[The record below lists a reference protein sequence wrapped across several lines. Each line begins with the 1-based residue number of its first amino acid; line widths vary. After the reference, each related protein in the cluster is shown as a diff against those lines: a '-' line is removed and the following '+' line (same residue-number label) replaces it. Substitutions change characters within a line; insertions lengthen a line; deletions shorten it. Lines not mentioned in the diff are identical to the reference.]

1 MITSRLLRI
10 VHSESPGAGMLGWT
24 VIHVHANI
32 VERQLHSIPY
42 IDRES
47 NLSSRSKMD
56 CRWVLEGISGGR
68 KSAVGRARVFQD
80 PEKKQRYNRV
90 RKIML

>member
-1 MITSRLLRI
+1 
-10 VHSESPGAGMLGWT
+10 MLGWT

-32 VERQLHSIPY
+32 VERQLQSIPY

-47 NLSSRSKMD
+47 NLSSRMKMD
-56 CRWVLEGISGGR
+56 CRWLLGRISGDR
-68 KSAVGRARVFQD
+68 ESVGSARVFQN

-90 RKIML
+90 RKIMV